1 MKNEL
6 ITSLLR
12 HISCLAVLL
21 LTISLST
28 AAAQQ
33 TLQLNPVLTNGVL
46 TLTLADSDLGLNHW
60 RIESANNWAEWIRY
74 SSADALA
81 GTGTCT
87 IVLGELGQDAGMVT
101 FRAVLD
107 SSAENVL
114 NLPPANVNYSG
125 IVLPPHLQGPQEQ
138 AADNTPTNNAITDAG
153 ATLGRVLFYD
163 KKLSINHQVACA
175 SCHQQANGFSDP
187 DPFSRGFEGGLTG
200 RNSMGLSNAKFYERG
215 HFFWDER
222 ANTLED
228 QVLQPIQNAVEM
240 GMTLTGLVSRLEGY
254 QYYTNLFADAYG
266 DSTITTNRISA
277 ALAQFVRSIVSFRS
291 KFDAGIVPGTNF
303 SNFTALEQEGQQIFT
318 GPRGNCAACH
328 SGPNFVGTRIDNN
341 GLEFPYVDLGV
352 GGVTSNQNDLG
363 KFKMSSLRNIE
374 YTAPYMHDGRF
385 ATLEDVVDHYST
397 GVVDNPNLGPP
408 LRGPP
413 PPPPPAPPP
422 PLQQK
427 NFTQQEKDALVA
439 FMKALSDPGLRTDPI
454 YSDPFQ

>member
-1 MKNEL
+1 MKKQL
-6 ITSLLR
+6 ITSFSR
-12 HISCLAVLL
+12 RISGLVVLS
-21 LTISLST
+21 LTMSISIAS
-28 AAAQQ
+28 AQQ
-33 TLQLNPVLTNGVL
+33 TLQLSPTLTNGVL

-200 RNSMGLSNAKFYERG
+200 RNSMGLSNAKFYQREY
-215 HFFWDER
+215 FF
-222 ANTLED
+222 
-228 QVLQPIQNAVEM
+228 
-240 GMTLTGLVSRLEGY
+240 
-254 QYYTNLFADAYG
+254 
-266 DSTITTNRISA
+266 
-277 ALAQFVRSIVSFRS
+277 
-291 KFDAGIVPGTNF
+291 
-303 SNFTALEQEGQQIFT
+303 
-318 GPRGNCAACH
+318 
-328 SGPNFVGTRIDNN
+328 
-341 GLEFPYVDLGV
+341 
-352 GGVTSNQNDLG
+352 
-363 KFKMSSLRNIE
+363 
-374 YTAPYMHDGRF
+374 
-385 ATLEDVVDHYST
+385 
-397 GVVDNPNLGPP
+397 
-408 LRGPP
+408 
-413 PPPPPAPPP
+413 
-422 PLQQK
+422 
-427 NFTQQEKDALVA
+427 
-439 FMKALSDPGLRTDPI
+439 
-454 YSDPFQ
+454 